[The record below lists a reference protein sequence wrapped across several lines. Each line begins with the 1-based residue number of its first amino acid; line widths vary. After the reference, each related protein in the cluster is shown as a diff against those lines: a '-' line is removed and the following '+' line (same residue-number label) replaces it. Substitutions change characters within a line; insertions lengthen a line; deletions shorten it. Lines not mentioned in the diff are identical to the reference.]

1 MKGPC
6 YEQRSMKKLAAAD
19 LTKGLES
26 IFLKLHILPST
37 PKLVVILASTLLI
50 YTVATWSIVKEVSKV
65 IRSSFTYLYCVLTML
80 VLTWLLAKILDIT
93 YMNLRRALGLT
104 TVLTLSSL
112 PLSILANIVSTKVC
126 GHIILIATIYPH
138 SVISVAFH
146 QSNSLTMAFLYSYLV
161 YLPILIT
168 SALTLTTSSQ
178 IILITTIYVTSPVLT
193 YLLYRELTIK
203 CMEMTK
209 IPTFDLISA
218 FLKWFF
224 ENDGSDL
231 ERVLTTISTTER
243 REATV
248 IEVLPE
254 NSSKIAV
261 VPLPYHPGPFRGVG
275 GAYLVPTLYRKLR
288 DLGYVPIVL
297 HSEGSHELDLVSRED
312 VDQVVSKLATHLT
325 TCSAPDTE
333 LVISSKIITR
343 EEDDFK
349 IEGLILHK
357 VPLIFI
363 ERISASTDDIPL
375 DIANTA
381 KKLANATHVII
392 VDNQNKLTPIH
403 PPWTE
408 QEIHTLSR
416 CISHVVTELT
426 RSGVVKCEVSAL
438 TLPKE
443 AIRGVSLDLCEGGVS
458 VLYLRNPNYDL
469 AIVVIDGN
477 NMVPGLREY
486 IQESVRR
493 ELGVTKVLVVTTD
506 SHEISGVKVSNRAY
520 APVGLLTEWN
530 TIASTVI
537 ELVRK
542 CKESCRRA
550 KVRVHRVALEAR
562 VLGRD
567 TYIKLTKL
575 VEIGWKITVTKLVP
589 TTFTLASL
597 LVLSTVI
604 T

>member
-19 LTKGLES
+19 LTKGLEK
-26 IFLKLHILPST
+26 IFLKLHVLPST
-37 PKLVVILASTLLI
+37 PTLVVILASTLLI
-50 YTVATWSIVKEVSKV
+50 YTVTTWSIVKEVSKV
-65 IRSSFTYLYCVLTML
+65 IRSSFTYLYCILTML
-80 VLTWLLAKILDIT
+80 VLTWLLAKILNIT

-104 TVLTLSSL
+104 TVLAMSSL
-112 PLSILANIVSTKVC
+112 PLSILANTVSTKVC

-146 QSNSLTMAFLYSYLV
+146 QSNSLAMAFLYSYLV
-161 YLPILIT
+161 YLPIFIT
-168 SALTLTTSSQ
+168 SALTLTTIPQ
-178 IILITTIYVTSPVLT
+178 TILVTTIYVTSPVLT
-193 YLLYRELTIK
+193 YLLYRELTTK
-203 CMEMTK
+203 CMKMTK
-209 IPTFDLISA
+209 IPTFHLVSA

-231 ERVLTTISTTER
+231 EKVLTTLSTIER

-248 IEVLPE
+248 IEILPE
-254 NSSKIAV
+254 KSTKIAI

-312 VDQVVSKLATHLT
+312 VHQVVNKLAMHLT
-325 TCSAPDTE
+325 TCNVPDND
-333 LVISSKIITR
+333 LVISSRIITR

-349 IEGLILHK
+349 IEGLILYK

-363 ERISASTDDIPL
+363 ERINTSTDDIPL
-375 DIANTA
+375 DIANTV
-381 KKLANATHVII
+381 KKLANADHIVI

-408 QEIHTLSR
+408 QEMYTLSK

-426 RSGVVKCEVSAL
+426 RSEVMGCEVSAL

-443 AIRGVSLDLCEGGVS
+443 AITGTSLDLCEGGIS

-486 IQESVRR
+486 IQERVRK
-493 ELGVTKVLVVTTD
+493 ELNVTKVLVVTTD

-520 APVGLLTEWN
+520 APVGLLTEWSTIVN
-530 TIASTVI
+530 TAT

-542 CKESCRRA
+542 CRGLCRRA

-562 VLGRD
+562 VLGRE

-575 VEIGWKITVTKLVP
+575 VEIGWKVTVSRLVP
-589 TTFTLASL
+589 ITFTLASL
-597 LVLSTVI
+597 LVLSTV
-604 T
+604 TT